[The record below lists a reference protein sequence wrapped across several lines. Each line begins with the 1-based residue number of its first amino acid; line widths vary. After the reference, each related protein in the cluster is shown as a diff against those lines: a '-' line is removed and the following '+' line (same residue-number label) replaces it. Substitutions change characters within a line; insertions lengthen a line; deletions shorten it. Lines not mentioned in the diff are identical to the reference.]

1 MGDISNGIKHE
12 LHPSALITGNR
23 LGAFVVDHGL
33 FQLNV
38 PFQNE
43 NTIKKITLKGVIEDI
58 RHNTQSPL
66 LHSVKSLVKI
76 KGLFFWTN
84 GTEYRSEEYH
94 NGINSY
100 FHNSY
105 SDFEKAEIIAMR
117 LNASIAQPTPKP
129 VNPPVDVQAMMGSNK
144 AKISW
149 KTPELIHEQ
158 GKGAFRRWKYILEV
172 NGDFDKNFTGIIGN
186 EFSVDGLK
194 PDTLYSF
201 KVAGYFSE
209 GNCKGGW
216 SQNFKAK
223 TLKTADER
231 QLIWASDEGLVKSD
245 VIGENITIL
254 IEKGYLG
261 DMTISDIAWF
271 EDLIYIVANN
281 TLKIL
286 NTTSNVLNNL
296 DGVESVTSVAVDWI
310 SRRLFWSVPSQ
321 QLIMHSKLN
330 GEMRKPLPIATKAYQ
345 IEIDAM
351 HGNIY
356 YYTTKNK
363 IEARRLNGKNNGIVK
378 KYFQVLPYS
387 GKSVMGLT
395 LDIENEKIYWIV
407 KSHTGSSLFS
417 ANLMDAWDE
426 TKEPKEEKLS
436 ERNINGPLAHFSD
449 RLVWR
454 QNDASIVIAD
464 MNGKNLALYENE
476 KLKGLTTVTV
486 IDKSQHKYP
495 FDGSVIV
502 LPDPVLNT
510 SVSIIGT
517 FRIFNISWEPVK
529 NVNHGEVFY
538 EITIKSPK
546 LPYDIVSEQTI
557 NVFQF
562 PYTTLE
568 PHTPLDIMII
578 SYTSWGASDPIKAN
592 IFSPSGY
599 PTVPKSPR
607 AYTRHLYRPLQDNI
621 EISASFRWSLPEH
634 PNGNILGYKVRCIDL
649 ETNEMRNKTV
659 LSSVL
664 EYTATNL
671 KKDASYSFD
680 VQAYT
685 EVGDGNTT
693 IPVVIRTSHE
703 RPIPKILVSTAED
716 ILEVDLD
723 MQQSKFYVGLNR
735 PVVALAYIAHE
746 ETLYFINENN
756 ELMMS
761 NFNGNRTPL
770 KLTSM
775 SSTVQAMTIDWIE
788 RVLYWSQIDDNRGTI
803 YCYNLNKAEAG
814 NSHDASLRVKIV
826 DREDV
831 ISDLVISPFDR
842 KLFWIENHEKLQEES
857 GIYYLDLDTNQIQML
872 FEEDEQCLNMTISEM
887 SPNPRSLLLATSPIN
902 PQISDNEVNDD
913 MVYEPLLIF
922 EMGHEL
928 NRKFTAVDL
937 VTKKCFDFGT
947 IFKAEGTNLAKDSNK
962 VYWINGEH
970 VYGREDLTHNPISL
984 PVLKPGHLLAFY
996 QQYFPK
1002 TQCLMPINKSYRVA
1016 KNSGTDSTLTFDMPQ
1031 PDLPPECS
1039 LKNIPIEYTIR
1050 YVKTEELENASMQEI
1065 CQNYTGSC
1073 NIVKTFNR
1081 RETIKNLKPFTHY
1094 SIQVALTSIYNRE
1107 SEIFYGYI
1115 SDFLTD
1121 NGIPSQPRDVKAY
1134 PLSYNEIF
1142 VSWLKPEIQN
1152 APRISYEIHWETEN
1166 HEEKLTNRQQ
1176 KIVNTSDSN
1185 NSTDTEDTID
1195 KPITTIIKVL
1205 PKQNYKIS
1213 VRAYSK
1219 NDTFSESE
1227 NVFVL
1232 SYPEPKSIHLNST
1245 SPTSMII
1252 EWERP
1257 ENMQSYA
1264 IQYTKQDV
1272 YNTVYSINQTIS
1284 IEHENFFHIEGLE
1297 PKTKYNFSI
1306 IIKYVNSNRTYKW
1319 MPQYKIEFETLGDRP
1334 SVPDKPVIK
1343 KRQNNIYIEWN
1354 VSRDNGAAIDEYL
1367 LETLRI
1373 GSDQEKSPGKESKH
1387 KRSIDELNDVSN
1399 ENHNDIE
1406 EEVTDIPSEVNEK
1419 IKEEWKEIHRGPH
1432 NHYIYTN
1439 NDIEFYIF
1447 RVKAHNSY
1455 GWSDFSLS
1463 SDPVNNMT
1471 FEGSGNLSRAEF
1483 NNFWITII
1491 TTLIGII
1498 FFCLICLILGEYEKR
1513 KAFERAFFTNT
1524 YKIESFTLYV

>member
-1 MGDISNGIKHE
+1 MKDISNGIKHE
-12 LHPSALITGNR
+12 IHPSALIRGNR
-23 LGAFVVDHGL
+23 LGAFIVDHGNFHL
-33 FQLNV
+33 MV

-43 NTIKKITLKGVIEDI
+43 NTIKKVTLKGVLEDI

-84 GTEYRSEEYH
+84 GVEYRAEEYH
-94 NGINSY
+94 GGNNVY

-105 SDFEKAEIIAMR
+105 ADAVKTEIITMR
-117 LNASIAQPTPKP
+117 LNSSVTQPTPIP
-129 VNPPVDVQAMMGSNK
+129 VNPPLEVQALMGSNK

-158 GKGAFRRWKYILEV
+158 GKGAFRKWKYILEV
-172 NGDFDKNFTGIIGN
+172 NGEFDKNFTDIIGN
-186 EFSVDGLK
+186 TFAVDGLK
-194 PDTLYSF
+194 PDTLYAF
-201 KVAGYFSE
+201 KVAGYLSE

-231 QLIWASDEGLVKSD
+231 QLIWASEDGLVKSD

-261 DMTISDIAWF
+261 DVKITDIAWF

-286 NTTSNVLNNL
+286 NTTSNVLINL
-296 DGVESVTSVAVDWI
+296 EDVEGVSSVAVDWI

-321 QLIMHSKLN
+321 QLIMHSKLH
-330 GEMRKPLPIATKAYQ
+330 GEMRKPLSIPAKAYE

-351 HGNIY
+351 RGNIY
-356 YYTTKNK
+356 YSTRIK
-363 IEARRLNGKNNGIVK
+363 IEGRRLNGKNNGIVR

-387 GKSVMGLT
+387 GKLVMGLT

-407 KSHTGSSLFS
+407 KSHSGSSLFS
-417 ANLMDAWDE
+417 ASLLDMWDE
-426 TKEPKEEKLS
+426 TMEPKEEKLS

-454 QNDASIVIAD
+454 QNDTSIVIAD
-464 MNGKNLALYENE
+464 MNGKNLALYEDE

-486 IDKSQHKYP
+486 IDKTHQKYP
-495 FDGSVIV
+495 FEGPVVV

-517 FRIFNISWEPVK
+517 YRFFNISWQPVG
-529 NVNHGEVFY
+529 NINHGKVFY

-546 LPYDIVSEQTI
+546 LSHDIVSELKSS
-557 NVFQF
+557 VFPF
-562 PYTTLE
+562 PLSTLE

-578 SYTSWGASDPIKAN
+578 SYTSWGASDPIRAN
-592 IFSPSGY
+592 IFSPTGAPS
-599 PTVPKSPR
+599 VPKNPR
-607 AYTRHLYRPLQDNI
+607 VFTRHLYRPLEDQV

-634 PNGNILGYKVRCIDL
+634 PNGKILGYKVRCLDVD
-649 ETNEMRNKTV
+649 TNELRNKTV
-659 LSSVL
+659 VSSVL
-664 EYTATNL
+664 EYTVNNL
-671 KKDASYSFD
+671 RKDANYSFD

-685 EVGDGNTT
+685 EVGDGNITKE
-693 IPVVIRTSHE
+693 VQIRTAHE

-723 MQQSKFYVGLNR
+723 MQQSKFYVGINR
-735 PVVALAYIAHE
+735 PVVAFAYIAHE
-746 ETLYFINENN
+746 ECLYFINENN

-761 NFNGNRTPL
+761 KFGNRTPV

-775 SSTVQAMTIDWIE
+775 TSTVQALTIDWIE

-803 YCYNLNKAEAG
+803 YSYNLNKAESG
-814 NSHDASLRVKIV
+814 NSHDASLKIKIV

-857 GIYYLDLDTNQIQML
+857 GIYYLDLDTNEIHML
-872 FEEDEQCLNMTISEM
+872 FENDEQCLSMTISQM

-902 PQISDNEVNDD
+902 PQISDNEGGDD

-928 NRKFTAVDL
+928 NRKLTAVDL
-937 VTKKCFDFGT
+937 VTRKCFDFGT
-947 IFKAEGTNLAKDSNK
+947 IYKAEGTNLAKDSNK
-962 VYWINGEH
+962 VYWINGEN

-984 PVLKPGHLLAFY
+984 PVIKPGRLLAFY

-1002 TQCLMPINKSYRVA
+1002 KQCLMPTSKSYRVA
-1016 KNSGTDSTLTFDMPQ
+1016 KLNSTDTTLTFELPQ
-1031 PDLPPECS
+1031 PDLPADCKN
-1039 LKNIPIEYTIR
+1039 KNIPVEYTIR

-1065 CQNYTGSC
+1065 CQNSSDSC
-1073 NIVKTFNR
+1073 NFVHTFNR
-1081 RETIKNLKPFTHY
+1081 IETIKNLKPFTHY
-1094 SIQVALTSIYNRE
+1094 SIQIALSSIYNKPTDP
-1107 SEIFYGYI
+1107 FFGNV
-1115 SDFLTD
+1115 SDFLTE
-1121 NGIPSQPRDVKAY
+1121 NGVPSQPRNVKALS
-1134 PLSYNEIF
+1134 LSYNEIF
-1142 VSWLKPEIQN
+1142 VSWLKPEISN

-1176 KIVNTSDSN
+1176 KVVNISESN
-1185 NSTDTEDTID
+1185 NSTDIEDNNE
-1195 KPITTIIKVL
+1195 PITTIIKVL

-1232 SYPEPKSIHLNST
+1232 SYPEPKSIRLNFT

-1252 EWERP
+1252 EWEKP

-1264 IQYTKQDV
+1264 IQYTKQDA
-1272 YNTVYSINQTIS
+1272 YSTIHTINTTIS
-1284 IEHENFFHIEGLE
+1284 LEHENFFKIEGLE

-1306 IIKYVNSNRTYKW
+1306 VIKYINSNRTYKW
-1319 MPQYKIEFETLGDRP
+1319 LPPYKIEFETLGDRP
-1334 SVPDKPVIK
+1334 SIPDKPVIK

-1354 VSRDNGAAIDEYL
+1354 VSRDNGASIDEYL
-1367 LETLRI
+1367 LESLR
-1373 GSDQEKSPGKESKH
+1373 SVNPQEKIASKESRH
-1387 KRSIDELNDVSN
+1387 RRSIDDSNDVSQ
-1399 ENHNDIE
+1399 ENQNDIDGITE
-1406 EEVTDIPSEVNEK
+1406 IPTEINEK
-1419 IKEEWKEIHRGPH
+1419 VKEEWKEIHRGPH
-1432 NHYIYTN
+1432 NHFIYTS
-1439 NDIEFYIF
+1439 NDIESHLF

-1455 GWSDFSLS
+1455 GWSDFSPS
-1463 SDPVNNMT
+1463 SEPVNNMT
-1471 FEGSGNLSRAEF
+1471 FEGSGNPSRAE
-1483 NNFWITII
+1483 NNNLWMII
-1491 TTLIGII
+1491 LSIPAGII
-1498 FFCLICLILGEYEKR
+1498 LLFACLICTIWSE
-1513 KAFERAFFTNT
+1513 
-1524 YKIESFTLYV
+1524 